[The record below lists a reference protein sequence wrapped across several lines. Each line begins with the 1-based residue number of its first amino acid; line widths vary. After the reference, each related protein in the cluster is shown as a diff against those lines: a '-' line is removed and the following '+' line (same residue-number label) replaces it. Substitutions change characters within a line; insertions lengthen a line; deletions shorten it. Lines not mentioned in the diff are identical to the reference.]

1 MSTGSPLPPSSEQKP
16 DVQKENTPSANYIG
30 DGKTGQR
37 KNAPKALWE
46 CNICL
51 ETAKEPIITQ
61 CGHLYCWPCIHKYVR
76 FSRQQEIIFSRLLI
90 SSSSSYRHIVIVTID
105 VSDNLSSSS
114 SSSSFRSG
122 LATGVPLRSL
132 FPLRYLVGALEFRLL
147 SSGLVFSYGNEGCR
161 LPRMFHRMRSWD
173 CPEFCEEVAALA

>member
-105 VSDNLSSSS
+105 VSDNLSSSFFFFFSEQMADNAPYTSKLSRVQQRHRRGVAYS
-114 SSSSFRSG
+114 SI
-122 LATGVPLRSL
+122 
-132 FPLRYLVGALEFRLL
+132 
-147 SSGLVFSYGNEGCR
+147 
-161 LPRMFHRMRSWD
+161 WQ
-173 CPEFCEEVAALA
+173 